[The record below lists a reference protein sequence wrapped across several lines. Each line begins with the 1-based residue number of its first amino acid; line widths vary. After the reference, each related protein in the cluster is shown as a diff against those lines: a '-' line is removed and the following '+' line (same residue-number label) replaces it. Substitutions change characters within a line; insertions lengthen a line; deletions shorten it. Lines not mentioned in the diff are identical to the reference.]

1 MVENKHFTV
10 PQSVVNMYQLEEH
23 TRLMVGKSIVPIKA
37 LIALPRTDKAI
48 R

>member
-1 MVENKHFTV
+1 MVENRYFTV
-10 PQSVVNMYQLEEH
+10 PQSVVNMYQLEEY

-37 LIALPRTDKAI
+37 LIALPWTDKAI

>member
-10 PQSVVNMYQLEEH
+10 PQSVVNMYQLEEY
-23 TRLMVGKSIVPIKA
+23 TRLMVGKSILLIKA